1 MSNGLME
8 IISFKEK
15 IFSEYGRI
23 KMKFDALENK
33 KGITYRGSDIQNA
46 IILITLL
53 KLEVTEAG
61 KLPSFFDEL
70 NEELKEVFLQ
80 KEENINTHNCAKCA
94 LKHVSSAAV
103 IISEILN
110 GYENSDHEIFLM
122 GNLNEASEQISET
135 SMELSNELRNLRVDI
150 FETQKRITQS
160 HLRKAKEIYR
170 KLRALTDIRIGKE
183 TLEKRRE
190 VSIEN
195 KPCACNKNAP
205 KVESLK
211 PKD

>member
-8 IISFKEK
+8 IINFKEK

-53 KLEVTEAG
+53 KLEITETG
-61 KLPSFFDEL
+61 KLPSFFNEL
-70 NEELKEVFLQ
+70 DNDLQEVLLQ

-103 IISEILN
+103 IINEILN

-122 GNLNEASEQISET
+122 GNLNEASEQIVQT
-135 SMELSNELRNLRVDI
+135 STELSNELRNLRVDI

-160 HLRKAKEIYR
+160 HLRKVKEIYR
-170 KLRALTDIRIGKE
+170 KLRALTGIRIGKE
-183 TLEKRRE
+183 AMEKQQDF
-190 VSIEN
+190 STEN
-195 KPCACNKNAP
+195 KPCGCKG
-205 KVESLK
+205 K
-211 PKD
+211 